1 MNTKFCERLKKLR
14 KTNKLTQ
21 KKLGE
26 KFGLSD
32 SIITM
37 YETGQREPSS
47 ETLMKIADYFKVSM
61 DYLVGRVDDPN
72 TEIIQTNFL
81 DNEGKERKL
90 ELQYE
95 KQSKEDSIT
104 LSELQELIKLI
115 NKLGIDLDKI
125 KINK

>member
-1 MNTKFCERLKKLR
+1 MNIVFCERLKKLR
-14 KTNKLTQ
+14 KAKKLTQ

-26 KFGLSD
+26 KLGLSD

-37 YETGQREPSS
+37 YELGKRDPSS
-47 ETLMKIADYFKVSM
+47 EILLRIADLFNVSV
-61 DYLVGRVDDPN
+61 DYLTGRTNDKNIEV
-72 TEIIQTNFL
+72 IQTNFL

-95 KQSKEDSIT
+95 KQSKDDTIT
-104 LSELQELIKLI
+104 LSELQELIKII
-115 NKLGIDLDKI
+115 NKLGIDLDRI